1 MSKAIAD
8 RIDFG
13 SILMEATEEDKEKL
27 KTIVENNNFIMPNT
41 KLSIYKNR
49 QGKWKGI
56 YLWMNADKGAC
67 RFDTIFCTDWNYN
80 IVEVDN
86 LQIEI
91 QDE

>member
-1 MSKAIAD
+1 MSKSIAD